1 MPMLQ
6 FILIFISSVSLAINI
21 AVTNQFDF
29 STKNNSNL
37 IKQDMVFDFI
47 HYNIQQC
54 IRNENCIYNH
64 IPVEDFY
71 SLKIK
76 KCEVKT
82 GKNNIFILYTDP
94 SLSVY
99 VPLNNTNK
107 DNKDNKDNYAIIN
120 YQALNHNI
128 KQKLKQKCFNSRQD
142 DNLVL
147 GFVSK

>member
-21 AVTNQFDF
+21 AVTNHFDF

-47 HYNIQQC
+47 DFNIQQC
-54 IRNENCIYNH
+54 IRNKDCKYDH
-64 IPVEDFY
+64 FPVENFY

-76 KCEVKT
+76 IKKCEVNTDNK
-82 GKNNIFILYTDP
+82 NIFILYTDP

-99 VPLNNTNK
+99 VPLNNTDK
-107 DNKDNKDNYAIIN
+107 DNNAIIN
-120 YQALNHNI
+120 YQALDNNI
-128 KQKLKQKCFNSRQD
+128 KQKCFNSRQD

>member
-6 FILIFISSVSLAINI
+6 FIFIFISSVSLAINI

-47 HYNIQQC
+47 DINIQQC
-54 IRNENCIYNH
+54 IYNEDCRYDSSSFEKI
-64 IPVEDFY
+64 Y
-71 SLKIK
+71 SLQIK
-76 KCEVKT
+76 KCKVTT
-82 GKNNIFILYTDP
+82 GDKNIFILYTVP

-99 VPLNNTNK
+99 VPLNNTK
-107 DNKDNKDNYAIIN
+107 QDNYAIIN
-120 YQALNHNI
+120 YQALDDKT
-128 KQKLKQKCFNSRQD
+128 KQECFSSRQD

>member
-6 FILIFISSVSLAINI
+6 FIFIFISSVSLAINI

-47 HYNIQQC
+47 DINIQQC
-54 IRNENCIYNH
+54 INNKDCIYNSLPFEK
-64 IPVEDFY
+64 IY
-71 SLKIK
+71 SLQIK
-76 KCEVKT
+76 QCKVTT
-82 GKNNIFILYTDP
+82 GDKNIFILYTVP

-99 VPLNNTNK
+99 VPLNNTNQ
-107 DNKDNKDNYAIIN
+107 DNAIIN
-120 YQALNHNI
+120 YQALNNEI
-128 KQKLKQKCFNSRQD
+128 KQKCFSSPQD

-147 GFVSK
+147 GMVSK

>member
-54 IRNENCIYNH
+54 IRNKNCIYDH
-64 IPVEDFY
+64 IPVENFY

-82 GKNNIFILYTDP
+82 DNNNIFILYTDP

-107 DNKDNKDNYAIIN
+107 DNNAIIN

-128 KQKLKQKCFNSRQD
+128 KQKCFNSRQD

>member
-6 FILIFISSVSLAINI
+6 FIFIFISSVSLAINI
-21 AVTNQFDF
+21 AVANQFDF

-37 IKQDMVFDFI
+37 IKQDMVLDFI
-47 HYNIQQC
+47 DFNIQQC
-54 IRNENCIYNH
+54 INNKDCIYN
-64 IPVEDFY
+64 PSSVEKIY

-82 GKNNIFILYTDP
+82 GNKNIFVLYTVP

-99 VPLNNTNK
+99 VPLNNTNQ
-107 DNKDNKDNYAIIN
+107 DNNAIIN
-120 YQALNHNI
+120 YQALDNKI
-128 KQKLKQKCFNSRQD
+128 KQKCFSSRQD

-147 GFVSK
+147 GLVSK

>member
-6 FILIFISSVSLAINI
+6 FIFIFISSVSLAINI
-21 AVTNQFDF
+21 SVTNQFDF

-47 HYNIQQC
+47 DLNIKQ
-54 IRNENCIYNH
+54 CIYNKDCRYNSL
-64 IPVEDFY
+64 PFEKFY

-76 KCEVKT
+76 KCNITTDNK
-82 GKNNIFILYTDP
+82 NIFILYTVP

-99 VPLNNTNK
+99 VPLNNSSQ
-107 DNKDNKDNYAIIN
+107 DNAIIN
-120 YQALNHNI
+120 YQALDKKI
-128 KQKLKQKCFNSRQD
+128 KQKCFRSPQD

-147 GFVSK
+147 GMVSK

>member
-1 MPMLQ
+1 MSMLQ
-6 FILIFISSVSLAINI
+6 FIFIFISSVSLAINI

-47 HYNIQQC
+47 DFNIQQC
-54 IRNENCIYNH
+54 IHNKDCIYDPL
-64 IPVEDFY
+64 PVEKIY

-76 KCEVKT
+76 KCEVNT
-82 GKNNIFILYTDP
+82 GNKNIFILYTVP

-99 VPLNNTNK
+99 VPLNNTNQ
-107 DNKDNKDNYAIIN
+107 DNNAIIN
-120 YQALNHNI
+120 YQALDNNI
-128 KQKLKQKCFNSRQD
+128 KQKCFSSRQD

-147 GFVSK
+147 GLVSK

>member
-1 MPMLQ
+1 MLQ
-6 FILIFISSVSLAINI
+6 FIFIFISSVSLAINI

-47 HYNIQQC
+47 NFNIQQC
-54 IRNENCIYNH
+54 INNKDCIYNPSPLEK
-64 IPVEDFY
+64 IY
-71 SLKIK
+71 SLQIQIK
-76 KCEVKT
+76 KCNINTDNK
-82 GKNNIFILYTDP
+82 NIFILYTVP

-107 DNKDNKDNYAIIN
+107 DNNAIIN
-120 YQALNHNI
+120 YQALGNKI
-128 KQKLKQKCFNSRQD
+128 KQVCFNSPQD

-147 GFVSK
+147 GLVSK

>member
-6 FILIFISSVSLAINI
+6 FIFIFISSVSLAINI

-47 HYNIQQC
+47 DLNIQKC
-54 IRNENCIYNH
+54 IQNKDCKYDPL
-64 IPVEDFY
+64 PVEKFY
-71 SLKIK
+71 SLKIE
-76 KCEVKT
+76 KCNVKT
-82 GKNNIFILYTDP
+82 DNENIFILYTVP

-107 DNKDNKDNYAIIN
+107 YNYAIIN
-120 YQALNHNI
+120 YQALDNNI
-128 KQKLKQKCFNSRQD
+128 KQKCFKSPQN

-147 GFVSK
+147 GLVSK

>member
-6 FILIFISSVSLAINI
+6 FIFIFISSVSLAINI

-47 HYNIQQC
+47 DFNIQKC
-54 IRNENCIYNH
+54 IHSKYCTYNPSPFEK
-64 IPVEDFY
+64 IY
-71 SLKIK
+71 SLQIE
-76 KCEVKT
+76 KCTINT
-82 GKNNIFILYTDP
+82 GNKNIFILYTVP

-99 VPLNNTNK
+99 VPLSNTKQVNN
-107 DNKDNKDNYAIIN
+107 AIIN
-120 YQALNHNI
+120 YQALDN
-128 KQKLKQKCFNSRQD
+128 KLKKACFSSPQD

-147 GFVSK
+147 GLVS